1 MDHIPNY
8 ALRRTR
14 TKHNFTIGPS
24 AELWI
29 YVIVLGL
36 TEIVSD
42 IIAPLIGIWL
52 HAILAAVIVY
62 RATTEKDAARRQF
75 LWVLAILPLVRIVS
89 FAISSKTL
97 PGVWYYVLAETPLL
111 GAALTAKQVF
121 QLSWRDVGMVWPK
134 KWALVTVTVVTSP
147 FLGLLES
154 RLIHPGALIPRLT
167 WGQALL
173 PSILLIVFTG
183 LSEELLFRGLLQHY
197 SIPLLHYWRG
207 ILYVALAWS
216 LLHIG
221 WHSGLD
227 VVFVF
232 TVGLAWGWIREK
244 TGSIVPTILGHGLA
258 NIVLFLI
265 VPFVVK

>member
-14 TKHNFTIGPS
+14 SKRGFTMGPV
-24 AELWI
+24 AELWG
-29 YVIVLGL
+29 YVIALGL
-36 TEIVSD
+36 AEIVSD
-42 IIAPLIGIWL
+42 IIAPLVGIWL

-62 RATTEKDAARRQF
+62 RATTEQNALKRQF
-75 LWVLAILPLVRIVS
+75 FWVLAILPLVRIVS

-111 GAALTAKQVF
+111 GAALTAKRVF
-121 QLSWRDVGMVWPK
+121 QLSWQDVGMVWPRH
-134 KWALVTVTVVTSP
+134 WSLVIITVGTSP

-154 RLIHPGALIPRLT
+154 RLIHPAALITHLT

-197 SIPLLHYWRG
+197 SLPLLHYWQG
-207 ILYVALAWS
+207 IIYVALAWG

-221 WHSGLD
+221 WHSGPD
-227 VVFVF
+227 VLFVF
-232 TVGLAWGWIREK
+232 IVGLAWGWIREK
-244 TGSIVPTILGHGLA
+244 TGSIYPTILGHGLA

-265 VPFVVK
+265 VPFVMK